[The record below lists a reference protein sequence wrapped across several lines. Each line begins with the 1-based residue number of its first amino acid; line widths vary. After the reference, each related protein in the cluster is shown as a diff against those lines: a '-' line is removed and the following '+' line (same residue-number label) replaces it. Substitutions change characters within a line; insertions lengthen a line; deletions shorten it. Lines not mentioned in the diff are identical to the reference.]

1 MATDTVGVR
10 IEVWLVT
17 TPLAARAEAMA
28 AAAADPATPA
38 AVGIV

>member
-10 IEVWLVT
+10 TEVWLVA
-17 TPLAARAEAMA
+17 TPPAARAEAMA
-28 AAAADPATPA
+28 AAAADPAAA